1 MCAEFFV
8 DVHMFVRVCVC
19 VCNYLSMCICVC
31 VCMCVCMCNSL
42 SMCIYVFVCACV
54 CVCMC
59 VCVRACVCVTPVLQ
73 ESSIWRMCVATGP
86 TDEGRGPHMSDSI
99 GLAQD
104 KEACVERGDTTVDL
118 YRY

>member
-8 DVHMFVRVCVC
+8 DVHMFVCVCLCVIICLCASVCVC
-19 VCNYLSMCICVC
+19 VRACVRAC
-31 VCMCVCMCNSL
+31 VS
-42 SMCIYVFVCACV
+42 ACV
-54 CVCMC
+54 C
-59 VCVRACVCVTPVLQ
+59 ACVCVTPVLQ